1 MLAVEQLI
9 VMHMETVTQ
18 YTTQNTMILF
28 KVISTIILLNVL
40 ILLYLV
46 NVHAEFDEDT
56 EKVYRETISLSI
68 ILIGVLLWFTWF

>member
-1 MLAVEQLI
+1 VLAVEQLI

>member
-1 MLAVEQLI
+1 MLFL
-9 VMHMETVTQ
+9 
-18 YTTQNTMILF
+18 
-28 KVISTIILLNVL
+28 KVLSTLILLNIL

-46 NVHAEFDEDT
+46 NVHAEFDDDT